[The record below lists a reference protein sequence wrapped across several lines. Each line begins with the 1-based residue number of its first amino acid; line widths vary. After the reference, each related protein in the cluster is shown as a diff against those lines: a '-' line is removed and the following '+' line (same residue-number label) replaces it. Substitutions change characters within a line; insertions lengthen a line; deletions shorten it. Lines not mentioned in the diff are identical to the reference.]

1 MIPIGPISRYQH
13 GQFSDSSVP
22 KINLGSSL
30 ARVYSSLASASQSNT
45 GNPAKTAQDRNKKI
59 VRKVIAARRV
69 SDVFLNL
76 PKIADNA
83 NKTGMWNTIYMLLD
97 IVLFDL
103 K

>member
-30 ARVYSSLASASQSNT
+30 ARVYGSLASASQSNT
-45 GNPAKTAQDRNKKI
+45 GSPPKTAQDRNKKI

-76 PKIADNA
+76 PKIAENA
-83 NKTGMWNTIYMLLD
+83 SKTGKRNMMF
-97 IVLFDL
+97 VA
-103 K
+103 